1 MHIMHCYCIAPHAPV
16 SPLLS
21 RDYRPCTVRNTVSLN
36 LPKIFRTPSLVSAF
50 STRYGLRP
58 ITALRPTNFG
68 MSCFTSLPLQTLD
81 GLVGNTYDGHRMVAL
96 AQHQGKVSQFKEAL
110 WRM

>member
-1 MHIMHCYCIAPHAPV
+1 LH
-16 SPLLS
+16 
-21 RDYRPCTVRNTVSLN
+21 
-36 LPKIFRTPSLVSAF
+36 
-50 STRYGLRP
+50 
-58 ITALRPTNFG
+58 
-68 MSCFTSLPLQTLD
+68 TLD